1 MRKDLFPMSTLKDNA
16 NVLVFPDLDSG
27 NIAYKLMLKLG
38 GAEAI
43 GPIVMGLGAPVNVL
57 QRGSTVNEVVSM
69 AAVTVVQAQDF
80 AAMKGARK

>member
-1 MRKDLFPMSTLKDNA
+1 MSTLKDNA

-27 NIAYKLMLKLG
+27 NIAYKLMLKVG

-43 GPIVMGLGAPVNVL
+43 GPILMGIGGPVNVL